1 MPSFFTFDQGRDR
14 FQTESSPLLG
24 RFRAVP
30 NAYTTNGRTRRK
42 SLLGFSIDGFG
53 GAFGGRDEGDEG
65 GVDGYYFDGDE
76 EEEGG
81 VYGWRGRVRKWGGE
95 FRDTWIEPKQRSVAG
110 CVERWWWRWGVLVG
124 APSVLAVAWCALPF
138 PQYEFPDDDNM
149 VDSPLAIFGHKIPGH
164 GEARVEINFWF
175 FLFVY
180 YGFYNITALMW
191 ITKVFNIYSLNW
203 WPKSLGFPLTV
214 SIIAAMSIA
223 APIPFYCIP
232 ELRYITSH
240 NTAWICWTFFAMAM
254 PLLVAFTILLNHE
267 RHLGLR
273 NPLSETQRLFTSSW
287 WTGDGDTIN
296 ARDRPRRANVI
307 RSQSTFDPNASLEVA
322 LASDDIY
329 RSRDAQRMLRKRWL
343 PASFVRFMWFCSA
356 LLIAILTYLLGE
368 TYAEIYLRTLPH
380 STIETLV
387 YVYSWVVTVH
397 LLDGLCGW
405 ILGGNE
411 GERVGSYPLGW
422 IFKLY
427 FALTYQTY
435 VRALYARLRSPQQFI
450 YLQIMSSSF
459 LILLAPL
466 TISAPF
472 HSLLTLLGL
481 SGQSYTEYQK
491 FCTRNIFLRGLTEN
505 VSMLTFLGSILV
517 LHYGANKDVYPYFAF
532 DTPIPPPTNQTL
544 SSITH
549 KFFPSIPHLPHHLPA
564 SNSPPLNAPPQYDF
578 RLTFYASIVTWGCEI
593 VAGWITRRILWWGWK
608 INVTAEGK
616 RDLAAWPELLPTGV
630 VVMVHVL
637 QNMLFSIVRLEF
649 H

>member
-1 MPSFFTFDQGRDR
+1 MPSFFTFDQGTER
-14 FQTESSPLLG
+14 FSFSSPNESSPLLG

-30 NAYTTNGRTRRK
+30 PSPTSPTHAAQLAYPQRSRRK
-42 SLLGFSIDGFG
+42 SLLGFHIDGFG
-53 GAFGGRDEGDEG
+53 GTFGGRDEGDEG
-65 GVDGYYFDGDE
+65 EVEGYDEDEGVAGLGIAGI
-76 EEEGG
+76 GG
-81 VYGWRGRVRKWGGE
+81 LQRKLKVCGREMW
-95 FRDTWIEPKQRSVAG
+95 DLWIEPKQGKVAR
-110 CVERWWWRWGVLVG
+110 VVDKWWMRCAVLVVLP
-124 APSVLAVAWCALPF
+124 ALLAVAWCALPF
-138 PQYEFPDDDNM
+138 PQYELPDDDD
-149 VDSPLAIFGHKIPGH
+149 VEGLPSRIFGHKIPGH

-232 ELRYITSH
+232 KLRYITSH

-254 PLLVAFTILLNHE
+254 PLLVAFAILLNHE

-273 NPLSETQRLFTSSW
+273 IPLSETQRLFTSSW
-287 WTGDGDTIN
+287 WTGDPDTIN
-296 ARDRPRRANVI
+296 ARDRPRRPNVI
-307 RSQSTFDPNASLEVA
+307 RNQSAFDPNASLEVA
-322 LASDDIY
+322 LASDSIY
-329 RSRDAQRMLRKRWL
+329 RSRDSQR
-343 PASFVRFMWFCSA
+343 
-356 LLIAILTYLLGE
+356 
-368 TYAEIYLRTLPH
+368 
-380 STIETLV
+380 
-387 YVYSWVVTVH
+387 
-397 LLDGLCGW
+397 
-405 ILGGNE
+405 GND

-466 TISAPF
+466 TMSAQF
-472 HSLLTLLGL
+472 HSLLTFLYLN
-481 SGQSYTEYQK
+481 GQSYTAYQK
-491 FCTRNIFLRGLTEN
+491 FCTRNIFLRGLSEN

-532 DTPIPPPTNQTL
+532 DIPIAPSNQTL
-544 SSITH
+544 SNSPFSLID
-549 KFFPSIPHLPHHLPA
+549 KIQFFPNIPRIPHGPVHLPP
-564 SNSPPLNAPPQYDF
+564 SRPGPQYDF
-578 RLTFYASIVTWGCEI
+578 RLTFYASVVTWACEI
-593 VAGWITRRILWWGWK
+593 VAGWITRRILWFGWK
-608 INVTAEGK
+608 MDVTGEGK
-616 RDLAAWPELLPTGV
+616 RDLGSWPELLPTGV

-637 QNMLFSIVRLEF
+637 QNMLFSIVRLAF